1 MNTMKDYLEELKQN
15 MELTPDQ
22 INSMDPQEEYLKDG
36 DIYCK
41 NCNTPRTCDG
51 ITKKVRCRCKCEL
64 EKIEERREIER
75 RAERLRH
82 LEKLKVDSL
91 LGERYKGVTF
101 ENTDVTDAEF
111 RAVFDRFR
119 RYCDVSNKVLQEG
132 VGIYLYGKK
141 GTGKT
146 HLTACAANELMS
158 RYYSVLYTNFAE
170 ISKTIRQTYNDR
182 QSSEADF
189 MKKLA
194 EIDFLFIDDFGTELV
209 TRGGEDLWLQE
220 KIFEVVNKRYNSK
233 KPIIFTSNY
242 SLAEILKERGLAD
255 KTVDRINE
263 MCETMK
269 LDGKSYR
276 LKAKNQREQ
285 LF

>member
-1 MNTMKDYLEELKQN
+1 MNTIKDYLETQKQS
-15 MELTPDQ
+15 MELSQ
-22 INSMDPQEEYLKDG
+22 EQLAGMDPNEEYIQDG

-41 NCNTPRTCDG
+41 NCHTPRTCDG
-51 ITKKVRCRCKCEL
+51 ITRKVRCRCKCEL
-64 EKIEERREIER
+64 EQIEERRELER

-82 LEKLKVDSL
+82 LEKLKVESL
-91 LGERYKGVTF
+91 LGERYKAVTF
-101 ENTDVTDAEF
+101 DKTDVTDQEF
-111 RAVFDRFR
+111 KAVYDRFR
-119 RYCDVSNKVLQEG
+119 KYCDVSSKVLQEG

-170 ISKTIRQTYNDR
+170 ISKTIRGTYGNR
-182 QSSEADF
+182 QESEADF
-189 MKKLA
+189 MRKLA

-209 TRGGEDLWLQE
+209 TRDGEDLWLQE

-242 SLAEILKERGLAD
+242 SLPEMLKNRGLAD

-269 LDGKSYR
+269 LEGSSYR
-276 LKAKNQREQ
+276 LKAKNQREK